1 MKYVMEEEMYKK
13 VIWNIIL
20 LISIVSAVIFSISAI
35 ISAKITNGTN
45 IEEKTVENSESENK
59 NESTFS
65 GTGDTYNILVLG
77 DSLAKGTG
85 DETGNGFAQEFAKSL
100 SAQTGKKV
108 ETSNMAINGDVSS
121 GLLTVIQKEEILKSV
136 ELSDLIFISIGG
148 NEVKAF
154 QSNRKDANATD
165 VKITQDKYLSN
176 LKGIMNLIESK
187 NNKCKVV
194 FIGLYNPFGDEI
206 SQENLKILYDWN
218 YKTEELLSSY
228 PSAVVIPT
236 YDLFKYNLDN
246 YLAQDKFHPNSK
258 GYKAI
263 ANRISEVVK

>member
-1 MKYVMEEEMYKK
+1 MYKK

-20 LISIVSAVIFSISAI
+20 SISILSAIIFSVSVI

-45 IEEKTVENSESENK
+45 IEEKTVENIKSDNK

-65 GTGDTYNILVLG
+65 EAGDTYNILVLG

-85 DETGNGFAQEFAKSL
+85 DETGTGFAQEFAKTL
-100 SAQTGKKV
+100 STQTSKKV
-108 ETSNMAINGDVSS
+108 EVSNMAINGDVSS
-121 GLLTVIQKEEILKSV
+121 GLLTVIQKEEILRSV
-136 ELSDLIFISIGG
+136 ELSDLVFISIGG

-154 QSNRKDANATD
+154 QGNRSGSSMTE
-165 VKITQDKYLSN
+165 VKNTQDKYLNN
-176 LKGIMNLIESK
+176 LKEIMNLIQSK
-187 NNKCKVV
+187 NKKCKIV
-194 FIGLYNPFGDEI
+194 FIGLYNPFGEEI
-206 SQENLKILYDWN
+206 SQENLKILYEWN
-218 YKTEELLSSY
+218 YKTEGFLSSY
-228 PSAVVIPT
+228 PNVVFIPT

-263 ANRISEVVK
+263 ANRILEVVK